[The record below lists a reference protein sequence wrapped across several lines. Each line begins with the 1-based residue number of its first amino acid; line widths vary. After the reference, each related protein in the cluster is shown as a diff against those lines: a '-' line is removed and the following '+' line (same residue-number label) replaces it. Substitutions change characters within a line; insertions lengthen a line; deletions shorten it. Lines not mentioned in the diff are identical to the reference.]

1 MRWGVLVIALLLGGC
16 DQIDNYI
23 LTVASKQKA
32 NEQLGAEL
40 KIAAAQNELKSLRS
54 NLESIKQEISG
65 LKASQQFQQMLI
77 DGVDKTPA
85 EVTDSGGY
93 GVAKTKQGIFLVTI
107 QKLDPYLDGYRATL
121 NIGNPHSLTMH
132 GGDFQISWG
141 LPWNTKGKTFDEIK
155 ASRRSKDFS
164 IVKDFPPGA
173 YTAVEV
179 ALTPARPEEV
189 KDIFVEIT
197 WNRISLRRPPST
209 Q

>member
-1 MRWGVLVIALLLGGC
+1 MVAPVAAFSRLDRHQSRRPGTEKPIINVRNEADDIRPLEGHYALGVLVIALLLGGC

-54 NLESIKQEISG
+54 NLEFIKQEISG

-93 GVAKTKQGIFLVTI
+93 GVAKTKQESF
-107 QKLDPYLDGYRATL
+107 
-121 NIGNPHSLTMH
+121 
-132 GGDFQISWG
+132 W
-141 LPWNTKGKTFDEIK
+141 LPFK
-155 ASRRSKDFS
+155 S
-164 IVKDFPPGA
+164 
-173 YTAVEV
+173 
-179 ALTPARPEEV
+179 
-189 KDIFVEIT
+189 
-197 WNRISLRRPPST
+197 ST
-209 Q
+209 HIWTVIAQP